1 MNVFACDPSPIK
13 SAQWLAD
20 QHVVKMTLES
30 AQIASSAL
38 HLRGSKNY
46 SLYRP
51 THLKHPCVLEAA
63 RSDKYMAWL
72 IDHGIALAA
81 EYLARFGKQHAS
93 LTRLESC
100 RRLVWLSDRHVKT
113 PYGRTPTPAVFPL
126 AMPDEHKGEDPHESY
141 RKYLTAKYA
150 AWGLTKRPARWR
162 RVVDDNPFV
171 DESRLL
177 LSLAA

>member
-1 MNVFACDPSPIK
+1 
-13 SAQWLAD
+13 
-20 QHVVKMTLES
+20 MTLES

-63 RSDKYMAWL
+63 RSDDYMAWL

-93 LTRLESC
+93 LTRLELC
-100 RRLVWLSDRHVKT
+100 RRLVT
-113 PYGRTPTPAVFPL
+113 PYGTTPTPAAFPL
-126 AMPDEHKGEDPHESY
+126 AMPDEYKGPDPHASY
-141 RKYLTAKYA
+141 VAYLKAKYA
-150 AWGLTKRPARWR
+150 MWETEGRAGRWK
-162 RVVDDNPFV
+162 RVVPDNPFTQAV
-171 DESRLL
+171 R
-177 LSLAA
+177 

>member
-1 MNVFACDPSPIK
+1 MNVFAAHPSPIT

-93 LTRLESC
+93 LTRLELC

-126 AMPDEHKGEDPHESY
+126 AMPDEYKGPDPHASY
-141 RKYLTAKYA
+141 VAYLKAKYA
-150 AWGLTKRPARWR
+150 MWETEGRAGRWK
-162 RVVDDNPFV
+162 RVVPDNPFTQAV
-171 DESRLL
+171 R
-177 LSLAA
+177 